1 MIPVATDTFSSRSSC
16 SVHLLCTPRMLGRA
30 RERERCSVFAHVRRL
45 GLVMWP
51 PRRAG
56 TEMRP
61 GSRPSD
67 GSMVNP
73 DWAGHLIL
81 SIPPRGAH
89 GGRAENAIYIFF
101 CVTGWVQ
108 RTSYFKTYFFS
119 ILDTQVPTALHT
131 SEVTPRSARWVAE
144 DPRRRRGVHRDG
156 LEEAHHPSTDGIT
169 FFVRVRPESRSEQL
183 RASVTRSRR
192 RNYHASSVCATANR
206 LPYPPT

>member
-1 MIPVATDTFSSRSSC
+1 MRSPPACNSRLAPRIPQHGSPTPADPCSSAVGSRLPRIASVGTAHDPGGYGYLLVAQFM
-16 SVHLLCTPRMLGRA
+16 LCTFALYASDAGRSTGA
-30 RERERCSVFAHVRRL
+30 RAVFAHVRRL

-89 GGRAENAIYIFF
+89 GGRAENAIYIVF
-101 CVTGWVQ
+101 CVTGWV
-108 RTSYFKTYFFS
+108 RIRDSRVIRWLLAAARFGFS
-119 ILDTQVPTALHT
+119 KAGASCHGRQGGGT
-131 SEVTPRSARWVAE
+131 
-144 DPRRRRGVHRDG
+144 GC
-156 LEEAHHPSTDGIT
+156 PSI
-169 FFVRVRPESRSEQL
+169 Q
-183 RASVTRSRR
+183 
-192 RNYHASSVCATANR
+192 
-206 LPYPPT
+206 

>member
-1 MIPVATDTFSSRSSC
+1 M
-16 SVHLLCTPRMLGRA
+16 
-30 RERERCSVFAHVRRL
+30 FAHVRRL

-101 CVTGWVQ
+101 CVTGSA
-108 RTSYFKTYFFS
+108 TAFS
-119 ILDTQVPTALHT
+119 DFH
-131 SEVTPRSARWVAE
+131 
-144 DPRRRRGVHRDG
+144 
-156 LEEAHHPSTDGIT
+156 STI
-169 FFVRVRPESRSEQL
+169 QL
-183 RASVTRSRR
+183 SFGKGRCWDVGTLGTLLYNIR
-192 RNYHASSVCATANR
+192 SSVDGARRFRFCISFHV
-206 LPYPPT
+206 L

>member
-1 MIPVATDTFSSRSSC
+1 MRLASLSTARRRLQIHAPPPSAHGSRASLPWTLPMIPAATDTFSSRSSC

-101 CVTGWVQ
+101 CVTGWVRLRERYKVASGSCQ
-108 RTSYFKTYFFS
+108 IWLLESGGV
-119 ILDTQVPTALHT
+119 L
-131 SEVTPRSARWVAE
+131 PR
-144 DPRRRRGVHRDG
+144 
-156 LEEAHHPSTDGIT
+156 EAGREH
-169 FFVRVRPESRSEQL
+169 
-183 RASVTRSRR
+183 
-192 RNYHASSVCATANR
+192 R
-206 LPYPPT
+206 LPINLVEYPNVKIRS

>member
-1 MIPVATDTFSSRSSC
+1 
-16 SVHLLCTPRMLGRA
+16 MLGGA

-101 CVTGWVQ
+101 CENQQ
-108 RTSYFKTYFFS
+108 R
-119 ILDTQVPTALHT
+119 IDLDN
-131 SEVTPRSARWVAE
+131 
-144 DPRRRRGVHRDG
+144 
-156 LEEAHHPSTDGIT
+156 IT
-169 FFVRVRPESRSEQL
+169 KL
-183 RASVTRSRR
+183 RSRTCQNIILKHTV
-192 RNYHASSVCATANR
+192 NYCLIGGFASLYWLTF
-206 LPYPPT
+206 TFIH

>member
-101 CVTGWVQ
+101 CVTGWV
-108 RTSYFKTYFFS
+108 RESYKVAS
-119 ILDTQVPTALHT
+119 GSCQIWLLESGGVL
-131 SEVTPRSARWVAE
+131 PR
-144 DPRRRRGVHRDG
+144 
-156 LEEAHHPSTDGIT
+156 EAGREH
-169 FFVRVRPESRSEQL
+169 
-183 RASVTRSRR
+183 
-192 RNYHASSVCATANR
+192 R
-206 LPYPPT
+206 LPINLVEYPNVKIRS

>member
-1 MIPVATDTFSSRSSC
+1 MRSPPACNSRLAPRIPQHGSPTPADPCSSAVGSRLPRIASVDTAHDPGGYGYLLVTQFM
-16 SVHLLCTPRMLGRA
+16 LCTFALYASDAGRSTGA
-30 RERERCSVFAHVRRL
+30 RAVFAHVRRL

-101 CVTGWVQ
+101 CVTGWV
-108 RTSYFKTYFFS
+108 RE
-119 ILDTQVPTALHT
+119 L
-131 SEVTPRSARWVAE
+131 
-144 DPRRRRGVHRDG
+144 
-156 LEEAHHPSTDGIT
+156 
-169 FFVRVRPESRSEQL
+169 
-183 RASVTRSRR
+183 
-192 RNYHASSVCATANR
+192 
-206 LPYPPT
+206 